1 MSAQLRSPDF
11 DAVLGDLLAVREVG
25 IGRIRGLGLSALAD
39 AASIGGFVDEDVPAG
54 ITLLLKQAVDALG
67 GGSAQDAAEYSLG
80 LYPGTALW
88 KNVSRRLSAAEA
100 YGSAVDTFR
109 KNHERPLLAQVA
121 ESILVICQEGK
132 MRAANIEMQA
142 QRHPADSRLAVQWI
156 ERFEAY
162 YRIWTP
168 AYALAAD
175 LDAAI
180 DTYLEE
186 PTPHPPWAPD
196 SDVPYDRDAQARG
209 YGRSALYR
217 LAEFWLEMRRFMHRH
232 GGMWLFSDPQ
242 VEEKV
247 SDAVYR
253 IGWHNSLSDRDESF
267 LRRHLADSRHE
278 EPAQFWDIIQ
288 AFKQG
293 NEIDANWQQMILDA
307 VPCVTDEQKA
317 GSQAWL
323 TIQACRDYC
332 RLVDEDWLRIAD
344 WYRPG
349 YIPNSRFIGRDLY
362 KDLVDRRGQSPE

>member
-1 MSAQLRSPDF
+1 LQ
-11 DAVLGDLLAVREVG
+11 E
-25 IGRIRGLGLSALAD
+25 
-39 AASIGGFVDEDVPAG
+39 
-54 ITLLLKQAVDALG
+54 T
-67 GGSAQDAAEYSLG
+67 AEYSLG

-88 KNVSRRLSAAEA
+88 KNSDRRRAAAEQF
-100 YGSAVDTFR
+100 GTGVDNFR
-109 KNHERPLLAQVA
+109 KNYENSVLSQIA
-121 ESILVICQEGK
+121 EAILVLCQEGRL
-132 MRAANIEMQA
+132 RAANVEMQH

-168 AYALAAD
+168 AFALAAD
-175 LDAAI
+175 LEAAV

-186 PTPHPPWAPD
+186 PTEHPPWAPD
-196 SDVPYDRDAQARG
+196 SDIPYDRDAQARG

-217 LAEFWLEMRRFMHRH
+217 LTEFWLEMRRFMHRH

-242 VEEKV
+242 VEDDV
-247 SDAVYR
+247 ADATYR

-288 AFKQG
+288 AFSQG
-293 NEIDANWQQMILDA
+293 NDIDKNWQQMILEA
-307 VPCVTDEQKA
+307 ALCTTEEQKA

-323 TIQACRDYC
+323 TIQACKDYC
-332 RLVDEDWLRIAD
+332 DLIDQDWVRIAD

-349 YIPNSRFIGRDLY
+349 HAPKRGSIAKQLY
-362 KDLVDRRGQSPE
+362 DGLIERKKDGSAAADFGSS